1 VVDGQALVLGGGGV
15 AGIAW
20 MTGVLAGAAVAAQVG
35 SGLSLD
41 ALFAR
46 QVEPALQ
53 AREISDELDM
63 EKFAAEFGALLTRMT
78 SAESAQEAQRRATV
92 GSRLPSPDWPSRR
105 MLLVAADAETGQ
117 TRVFDRQSGVDLI
130 DAVAASCAVP
140 GVWPPGA
147 SAAACTSTAAS
158 GPATTP
164 TSRRVPHGSWCCH
177 RWATARRSRRR
188 CRCGTW
194 SAGSARR
201 APRSP

>member
-1 VVDGQALVLGGGGV
+1 
-15 AGIAW
+15 

-92 GSRLPSPDWPSRR
+92 GSR
-105 MLLVAADAETGQ
+105 V
-117 TRVFDRQSGVDLI
+117 
-130 DAVAASCAVP
+130 
-140 GVWPPGA
+140 A
-147 SAAACTSTAAS
+147 SAGG
-158 GPATTP
+158 GPRCARGCPGRTGRRGGCCW
-164 TSRRVPHGSWCCH
+164 SRPPPRP
-177 RWATARRSRRR
+177 
-188 CRCGTW
+188 
-194 SAGSARR
+194 ARR
-201 APRSP
+201 ACSTASPGST